1 MNRYELHTRSIDA
14 MSEGEYHTALKYKLA
29 KRTVDEQEMSRTIV
43 HRQPKNRLADL
54 AFVNHED
61 YMKFLRP
68 ETIIALKEWRK
79 SNGIRNTENR
89 D

>member
-14 MSEGEYHTALKYKLA
+14 MTDQEWQIAMKHKVAEKTI
-29 KRTVDEQEMSRTIV
+29 DEQEMSRTIV
-43 HRQPKNRLADL
+43 HRQPKNRRGDS

-68 ETIIALKEWRK
+68 ETLKSLEEWRK
-79 SNGIRNTENR
+79 TQ
-89 D
+89 